1 MSAGHV
7 PHSSSPIPSL
17 PFPLPFLSARADP
30 LSPPT
35 TLAAP
40 PPLQNNVCT
49 PTLPTFPAFLLYAH
63 LVVRAP
69 PSLPP
74 PACAP
79 FLTLCPPAGQ
89 TTASPHFATP
99 RARALPLAPRCAFLP
114 RRLLVAAAGKLRRR
128 KGAGGR
134 GRAFDPN
141 RLRIHTALPLG
152 LISRARLC
160 IPLLSLSLSLNPP
173 PHLSHSQSLSLSLFL
188 FLSVCSFQ
196 FLPGSSDYTPAPLPL
211 AHSLRTLWF
220 SPDCSFNRHPRL
232 HPLRPLCSTCSFFY
246 SRVRPPRPP
255 RAAARRMRGVETFAP
270 ACLKN
275 QQNPRPA
282 HFRAPFTSFAPGALE
297 GLPSF
302 AGPAP
307 KHHHPQNNIG
317 NAINTPWPPL
327 SPPRLCK

>member
-1 MSAGHV
+1 MCRILR
-7 PHSSSPIPSL
+7 PPSPPSL
-17 PFPLPFLSARADP
+17 SRSLSCRREQIPFHPQQRLPP
-30 LSPPT
+30 
-35 TLAAP
+35 P

-173 PHLSHSQSLSLSLFL
+173 PPPLSLSVSLTLSLSL
-188 FLSVCSFQ
+188 
-196 FLPGSSDYTPAPLPL
+196 PLCMFVPIL
-211 AHSLRTLWF
+211 AGEL
-220 SPDCSFNRHPRL
+220 RL
-232 HPLRPLCSTCSFFY
+232 HPRAPPSGTLSPDSLVQSGLFVQPPSPFASPSSSLQHLQLLLLTGQTPPPASRCRAQDAGGRNLRASLPQKPTKPPPCPL
-246 SRVRPPRPP
+246 PRPFHLFCARRSG
-255 RAAARRMRGVETFAP
+255 RAAVICRPRTKTPPPPKQHRQRNKHPLAPLIPPTFV
-270 ACLKN
+270 
-275 QQNPRPA
+275 
-282 HFRAPFTSFAPGALE
+282 
-297 GLPSF
+297 
-302 AGPAP
+302 
-307 KHHHPQNNIG
+307 
-317 NAINTPWPPL
+317 
-327 SPPRLCK
+327 